1 MSTGPEPTT
10 GSRFMPRLIGIVVI
24 TAVAMLVA
32 SVAFAGWTTINLT
45 NGGIDGTWGTQNYSE
60 PTNDAGIND
69 RDDIRYAWVRYDG
82 SNIYFRIQTW
92 TGPVL
97 SNTNYRAVGAIDCNH
112 DGDFNDPV
120 SGPDGDR
127 LIIYAPDN
135 TVNIYG
141 YTSGGSLTFVGPVT
155 GDWSDP
161 TRASVTTNIEWGVPL
176 SLLPPTCRASVSPVN
191 IAWSTGTGAG
201 VVIDQSSTLVEL
213 SNPMDF
219 GDTVQTL
226 PAPPAT
232 CAAPDTATGLQC
244 DGARHGIVPMTPGV
258 PLRLGS
264 EAVDADPGN
273 LQSAGSDAD
282 DTDGTTPDDEAGIYP
297 DDTNSWSDGSGS
309 LSFTIVGAASAR
321 VGCWIDF
328 NKNGVWT
335 DPGEVVINNAT
346 IGAATT
352 SRGIT
357 IPGGQT
363 WPNSF
368 PARCRIWQNPG
379 ANTPTPV
386 PAPNGPIEFGEVE
399 DHIWE
404 FDAAGIYVGPG
415 GPQAPTAATNLAIIT
430 VGTND
435 VELSWDNPAP
445 NNGARLLGHATNP
458 YFTSA
463 NGPFAPDYIDSASPW
478 VYQHTNTRGTLPPD
492 TIYYIVYGRL
502 GTTEAATPSNR
513 VGLFEFELTEGTP

>member
-1 MSTGPEPTT
+1 MV
-10 GSRFMPRLIGIVVI
+10 FVAIV
-24 TAVAMLVA
+24 AVGVLVA
-32 SVAFAGWTTINLT
+32 TVAFAAWTSISLT
-45 NGGIDGTWGTQNYSE
+45 NGSIDTIWGTASYSE
-60 PTNDAGIND
+60 PTNDAGITD
-69 RDDIRYAWVRYDG
+69 RDDIKNAWVRYDG
-82 SNIYFRIQTW
+82 SNIYFRIETW
-92 TGPVL
+92 AGPVL
-97 SNTNYRAVGAIDCNH
+97 SNNNYRAAGAIDCNH
-112 DGDFNDPV
+112 DGDFTDPV
-120 SGPDGDR
+120 DGPAGDR

-141 YTSGGSLTFVGPVT
+141 YDSNGSLTFVGPVS

-176 SLLPPTCRASVSPVN
+176 SLLGPGCRGSVSPVN
-191 IAWSTGTGAG
+191 IGWSTGTGAG
-201 VVIDQSSTLVEL
+201 AIIDQSSTPVEL
-213 SNPMDF
+213 LNPMDF

-244 DGARHGIVPMTPGV
+244 NGARHGIVPMTPGA
-258 PLRLGS
+258 PLRFGS

-273 LQSAGSDAD
+273 LQSANSDAD
-282 DTDGTTPDDEAGIYP
+282 DTNGTTPDDEAGIYP
-297 DDTNSWSDGSGS
+297 DDTNSWSDGSGA
-309 LSFTIVGAASAR
+309 LSFTIVGAANAR

-335 DPGEVVINNAT
+335 DTGEVVINNAT
-346 IGAATT
+346 IGSATT

-357 IPGGQT
+357 IPGGLT

-386 PAPNGPIEFGEVE
+386 PAPNGAIEFGEVE

-404 FDAAGIYVGPG
+404 FDAAGVYISG
-415 GPQAPTAATNLAIIT
+415 APPAPVPATNLTIAT
-430 VGTND
+430 DGTTD
-435 VELSWDNPAP
+435 VLLTWENPAP
-445 NNGARLLGHATNP
+445 NNSARVLGHETNP

-463 NGPFAPDYIDSASPW
+463 TGSFLVDQLVNAAPWKYP
-478 VYQHTNTRGTLPPD
+478 HTGVRGTPAS
-492 TIYYIVYGRL
+492 TVYYIVYGRL
-502 GTTEAATPSNR
+502 DSTDASTPSNR
-513 VGLFEFELTEGTP
+513 VGLFEFGLEKGQP